1 MASTF
6 DILVGGSAASD
17 FSTKLT
23 ELEVEENLDLPGAF
37 RLTLPITVKDGD
49 LDVVSDPRLGPL
61 SNIAVTAQAADGQT
75 HCLIDGYV
83 LSQEIH
89 IDTGAAKSA
98 IKVSGQDAT
107 WLMNVTETAKE
118 WADVTDGSV
127 ANTIF
132 QSYGFQLD
140 PGNLDDDSPARTSD
154 GATLMQRASDAQFLR
169 GLARRDGKLFRV
181 FCTDT
186 PGQRTGYFGMP
197 SLDGD
202 PVTTLVLNPADSANV
217 GELDISW
224 DVMRPSAVV
233 AMQALLTDSDP
244 DGAGGTTDDDGLS
257 PLDKQALSDFAAGP
271 VTAILTTPASDA
283 ETLTERAQ
291 SMLREA
297 GWFVRCEGATDA
309 ARLGSILRAGTVAQV
324 NAAGALHSGPY
335 LVWSVR
341 HHITAEK
348 HEMKFV
354 LVRNAVGAPAAG
366 GGGLLGGLGL

>member
-6 DILVGGSAASD
+6 DIVIGGNTATD
-17 FSTKLT
+17 FSGKLS

-37 RLTLPITVKDGD
+37 RLTLPITATSDGD
-49 LDVVSDPRLGPL
+49 YDTVSDPRLGPL
-61 SNIAVTAQAADGQT
+61 SNIAVTARGADGQT

-83 LSQEIH
+83 LAQEIH
-89 IDTGAAKSA
+89 VDTGTAKSM

-127 ANTIF
+127 ANSIF
-132 QSYGFQLD
+132 GDYGFTPD

-169 GLARRDGKLFRV
+169 DLARRDGKLFRV

-186 PGQRTGYFGMP
+186 PGERTGYFGMP

-202 PVTTLVLNPADSANV
+202 PVSTLILNPADSANV
-217 GELDISW
+217 GVLDISW

-244 DGAGGTTDDDGLS
+244 DGAGGTTDDDGLTS
-257 PLDKQALSDFAAGP
+257 QAAQTLGAFATTA
-271 VTAILTTPASDA
+271 VTTILTTTAADA
-283 ETLTERAQ
+283 ATVTERAQ
-291 SMLREA
+291 STLRES
-297 GWFVRCEGATDA
+297 GWFVRCEGTTDV
-309 ARLGSILRAGTVAQV
+309 ARFGSIIRAGTIAQV
-324 NAAGALHSGPY
+324 NAAGAMHSGAY

-341 HHITAEK
+341 HHINAQK

-354 LVRNAVGAPAAG
+354 LVRNAVGSPGASPT
-366 GGGLLGGLGL
+366 GGLLP